1 MCRASPWGFA
11 PFQAFLASSP
21 CAASAFSYHF
31 SSSAPP
37 WWHTAFSRFVP
48 VVNSEVS
55 VLASGSNCAVKPTRL
70 RQAAY
75 FLSLGLLEV
84 DRHMLRSKPCP
95 SCGQSHGHSPWKAF
109 NSSIVR
115 PIRCKACKAYFHQV
129 GIRAWFVSSLIPI
142 ELFVL
147 LPWALVFL
155 ALPEVAMGIPAWLV
169 VCFGIALQAF
179 LTTLYIDRRYP
190 LASGPKHG

>member
-1 MCRASPWGFA
+1 MGETFTTLTLQSSGLAYGQPLTLCVSLRKTRFIQSHVLFTGVYFLKRLFVGFFAVCRASPWGFA

-75 FLSLGLLEV
+75 FLSLCIQV
-84 DRHMLRSKPCP
+84 K
-95 SCGQSHGHSPWKAF
+95 HS
-109 NSSIVR
+109 V
-115 PIRCKACKAYFHQV
+115 
-129 GIRAWFVSSLIPI
+129 
-142 ELFVL
+142 
-147 LPWALVFL
+147 
-155 ALPEVAMGIPAWLV
+155 
-169 VCFGIALQAF
+169 
-179 LTTLYIDRRYP
+179 
-190 LASGPKHG
+190 